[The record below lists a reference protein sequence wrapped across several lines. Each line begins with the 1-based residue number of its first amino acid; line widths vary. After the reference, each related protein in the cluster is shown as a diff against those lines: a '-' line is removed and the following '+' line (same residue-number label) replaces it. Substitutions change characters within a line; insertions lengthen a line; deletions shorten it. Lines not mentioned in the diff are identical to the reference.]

1 MLRHQLV
8 LAIQCVLIGGV
19 ANAADI
25 EAQLAPGDGFEVS
38 SQAGNV
44 LRLRVN
50 DDGSVLI
57 PSLPGSAAEEQFLC
71 FDTVSGRLGSC
82 PAIPSGATGATGL
95 AGVIGPTGA
104 TGAVGATGVTGA
116 TGLTGVIGPTGA
128 TGAVGATGVTG
139 ATGLTGLI
147 GPTGVTGA
155 IGATGV
161 TGATGVG
168 VGVTGATGVG
178 VTGATGP
185 VGATGSAG
193 PTGITGNIGP
203 TGNTGNVGPTGATG
217 SFGATGSTGGVG
229 PPGVA
234 GVTGATGATGTTGA
248 TGAAGISGA
257 GAIIPF
263 ASGVGSY
270 PVTTTVGG
278 LPGTGLMLGFGAGD
292 STNSPVAG
300 TVDLAAEDSNMAFV
314 VPRNGVLTDVS
325 FHISNTTAQVL
336 IGSTVTL
343 RAQLYRA
350 VGGSN
355 SFTAVP
361 GTITAGSPA
370 FTGILAIGTTSAAT
384 TSGLSIPVV
393 QGDRLLLVISA
404 EAAGLSLINFV
415 PLRASGGIVIN

>member
-1 MLRHQLV
+1 MFPIRMLRHQLV

-116 TGLTGVIGPTGA
+116 TGLTG
-128 TGAVGATGVTG
+128 
-139 ATGLTGLI
+139 LI

-203 TGNTGNVGPTGATG
+203 TGNTGDVGPTGATG

-270 PVTTTVGG
+270 PVTTTLGG

-300 TVDLAAEDSNMAFV
+300 TIDLAAEDSNMAFV

-325 FHISNTTAQVL
+325 FHISNTTTQVL
-336 IGSTVTL
+336 IGSTLTL

-404 EAAGLSLINFV
+404 EAAGLSLINSV